1 MSIFKFN
8 RKRIHPALF
17 FSKEKNSAGFTLVE
31 LLVVIGLGAILVG
44 ASAVIYSNW
53 QVSAQLNES
62 TAELTQNLRTARQ
75 RSVAGFNNSSHGI
88 FLDIDPVG
96 QDSYVLYQGSSYA
109 TRDGDYDRLIKFSQS
124 MDITVAD
131 FILIGNDVD
140 INFSQGL
147 GQVINTGII
156 TLTHSVEGSRE
167 VAVNE
172 LGVIE

>member
-1 MSIFKFN
+1 MNTSMLVFK
-8 RKRIHPALF
+8 L
-17 FSKEKNSAGFTLVE
+17 KNSAGFTLVE

-44 ASAVIYSNW
+44 ASAVIYGNW

-75 RSVAGFNNSSHGI
+75 RSVAGLNNSGHGI
-88 FLDIDPVG
+88 FFDIDSVG

-109 TRDGDYDRLIKFSQS
+109 TRDDDYDRLIKFSQS
-124 MDITVAD
+124 LEITVTD
-131 FILIGNDVD
+131 FTLIGNDVD

-167 VAVNE
+167 VVVNE